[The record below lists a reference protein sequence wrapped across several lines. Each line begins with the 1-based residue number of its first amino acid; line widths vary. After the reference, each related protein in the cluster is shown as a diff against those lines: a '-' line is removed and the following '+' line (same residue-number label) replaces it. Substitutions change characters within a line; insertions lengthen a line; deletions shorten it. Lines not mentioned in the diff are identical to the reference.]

1 MKKHFNLTGNTC
13 IIAVLAILLGFSSC
27 NKIDSQ
33 NEISLLN
40 DDARKKAQQMVDA
53 NPQLKNVQYNLNI
66 KGTSYYA
73 DKEGN
78 KIDPATINSYVYQ
91 CEEIDYAPTSTLETV
106 TREWSCSQGYRF
118 KVKWKI
124 SASLP
129 ILATNPF
136 TGAATR
142 GRLRIKNTSGSTLFY
157 QSSVTPVTVTILGD
171 DPNTGNINRLYALEY
186 YTDWVPF
193 SVFTME
199 TAALEHQIFAQT
211 DCIYV
216 PQILNLAYSP
226 PLESVLNPCN
236 RIEEIGI
243 NPRELNGSGGYI
255 TNGTLL
261 GYYQLVNPCP
271 PPTGSTMP
279 DRHRVEIKCMEAGAP
294 QGWFPIHPDAN
305 GNPNDLLDGGYVANP
320 VTVPNTISIYD
331 VYRIRNYDLRL
342 GGANGPIYHGSYKV
356 RYKNVKTGTGSCE
369 GPWSQEFSVIF

>member
-1 MKKHFNLTGNTC
+1 M
-13 IIAVLAILLGFSSC
+13 
-27 NKIDSQ
+27 
-33 NEISLLN
+33 
-40 DDARKKAQQMVDA
+40 RKKAQQMVDA
-53 NPQLKNVQYNLNI
+53 NPQLKNVKYNLNI
-66 KGTSYYA
+66 KGASYYA

-136 TGAATR
+136 TGAATWR
-142 GRLRIKNTSGSTLFY
+142 RLRIKNTSGSTLFY

-279 DRHRVEIKCMEAGAP
+279 DRHEVQIKYVGTGSMDVWHAVTP
-294 QGWFPIHPDAN
+294 QNSYNN
-305 GNPNDLLDGGYVANP
+305 GYLLLDGYVTNP
-320 VTVPNTISIYD
+320 VTIPGTISVYD
-331 VYRIRNYDLRL
+331 VYRIPNRDLYQSSIHGNYL
-342 GGANGPIYHGSYKV
+342 V
-356 RYKNVKTGTGSCE
+356 RYRNVKSGSPTCY
-369 GPWSQEFSVIF
+369 GPWSQEFATIF

>member
-27 NKIDSQ
+27 NKIDTPNAHILS
-33 NEISLLN
+33 N
-40 DDARKKAQQMVDA
+40 DEMQKKAQQMVDA
-53 NPQLKNVQYNLNI
+53 NPQLKNVKYNLNI

-279 DRHRVEIKCMEAGAP
+279 DRHEVQIKYVGTGSTDVWRAISP
-294 QGWFPIHPDAN
+294 QN
-305 GNPNDLLDGGYVANP
+305 SYNTGNLLLDGYVTNP
-320 VTVPNTISIYD
+320 VTIPGTISVYD
-331 VYRIRNYDLRL
+331 VYRIPNRDLYQGSIHGNYL
-342 GGANGPIYHGSYKV
+342 V
-356 RYKNVKTGTGSCE
+356 RYRNVKSGSPTCY
-369 GPWSQEFSVIF
+369 GPWSQEFAIIF